1 MGLWNS
7 NYHSFSLDWHE
18 EKQFHWLFGPDLSHP
33 LACPMYHTEDALP
46 SNLCQNKVGGA
57 VPKSEI
63 THSSGKHTS
72 SCCTFWFGKN
82 SPGFRFCMSIRG
94 CLKFEGS
101 DWNCKS
107 GPTRGSMPSQST
119 WPCGRRGCRPPPPAM
134 DRSGGGCLRGPR
146 LGTSS
151 YSPPA
156 PPPNVVQVATEQVSI
171 LAHIHTRDPYWP
183 VEYPELFEKNFTQFT
198 TKFALS
204 LIKMFDVWNFV
215 IKKIVWMTKCLNF
228 GPGLSSPIFASA
240 DN

>member
-18 EKQFHWLFGPDLSHP
+18 EKQFHWLFGLDLSHP

-72 SCCTFWFGKN
+72 SCCIFWFGKN

-156 PPPNVVQVATEQVSI
+156 PPPQCSSGRNWTGIHPRPYSYTGSI
-171 LAHIHTRDPYWP
+171 LTSGIPR
-183 VEYPELFEKNFTQFT
+183 
-198 TKFALS
+198 
-204 LIKMFDVWNFV
+204 
-215 IKKIVWMTKCLNF
+215 IVWKKFYAVYNQVCTFFNKNVWCLKFCNKKNCLN
-228 GPGLSSPIFASA
+228 
-240 DN
+240 D